1 MAKNVLL
8 LNDPD
13 NSLGDIQEAIQ
24 KAGYTAYM
32 TDNSDDAIELFEKIE
47 GKFCLLSLKAMGAL
61 DCLQIIQMFDDS
73 VPIFFAGTGKET
85 IKNEKAAKERGGN
98 GFFKMPLKAPEILG
112 AIKKNIGAG
121 DPNAPLPDMPQAA
134 PEPAPEPEPE
144 PEPQEA
150 ETPTLD
156 SASDELLDQLEAQEE
171 ATAETTAKEKVETAS
186 EPEAAPPEAEAAS
199 ETPPAATEEPAE
211 AEVPRPKPAPGQK
224 VHVVDIFADQEALAE
239 QLAEI
244 KAKEEAEAAAAA
256 AAGETA
262 PQAPTPE
269 APVAPTPEA
278 QAAAPVAPTPEV
290 QAAAPVA
297 PTPEVQAA
305 APAEP
310 AAPTPEVQAAVPSAA
325 TPEAQAAT
333 PAAPAPQP
341 TPAATAGGAEL
352 DAERQ
357 AAQLREHGL
366 LERIQSLESDLNN
379 AKSEL
384 DILKVENEAKAGS
397 IRQQQEEALASLRQ
411 QQKEALERLGQQHQD
426 ALSSKDGELEAT
438 RKSVTEL
445 TTEAAELRSKLT
457 GQSVELDS
465 LKAQFETE
473 AKRRQDTEATVTR
486 LQEELNQGETIQA
499 ARGDE
504 LKALEERLRERDQVI
519 DELQLKFEAALKES
533 REHQISRENE
543 RSDEANRF
551 SELQAEVQALRESLA
566 DKEREL
572 LARERLEEQLEY
584 DRRLQQRRIEEDV
597 RRQTELNVRRQLEQE
612 RLYRRQKDR
621 LEQFATSYF
630 RPQDEL
636 PPARS
641 AATLASGTDRDFA
654 WLRGE
659 EVNAG
664 NLPRVGLSRDIDGP
678 NDVAKIFVELH
689 KEGFSGRID
698 FTQGNIHKQVF
709 LEKGELVGARSNA
722 DEDRYE
728 GYLLRT
734 GKITRARYQRLR
746 LDNIDHP
753 RLLAASLVES
763 GDLRSNESFPS
774 VREHLTEVFC
784 SLFEWEKGSYDI
796 GREQLGEEEV
806 IRLSARLPALLAEA
820 VRRKYDLARLTT
832 ILGPPGTLLGPSS
845 DESAISVDTVE
856 LDSRE
861 RSVMRLFD
869 SSRSLE
875 DIIFST
881 GLGPNR
887 VYQVAAILSLTG
899 HIQTLM
905 RDHRG
910 FDLDLANG
918 VDARRIEARL
928 IDVRHQDYFAV
939 LGLRSN
945 ATEYEVERAYR
956 RALSEFSPDNFS
968 PSLSQSYREALNE
981 IRRVLDDAYEVLRD
995 NRLRE
1000 RYAKAVGGPH
1010 AQMMS

>member
-1 MAKNVLL
+1 MA
-8 LNDPD
+8 
-13 NSLGDIQEAIQ
+13 G
-24 KAGYTAYM
+24 
-32 TDNSDDAIELFEKIE
+32 
-47 GKFCLLSLKAMGAL
+47 
-61 DCLQIIQMFDDS
+61 
-73 VPIFFAGTGKET
+73 
-85 IKNEKAAKERGGN
+85 
-98 GFFKMPLKAPEILG
+98 
-112 AIKKNIGAG
+112 
-121 DPNAPLPDMPQAA
+121 
-134 PEPAPEPEPE
+134 
-144 PEPQEA
+144 
-150 ETPTLD
+150 
-156 SASDELLDQLEAQEE
+156 
-171 ATAETTAKEKVETAS
+171 
-186 EPEAAPPEAEAAS
+186 
-199 ETPPAATEEPAE
+199 
-211 AEVPRPKPAPGQK
+211 
-224 VHVVDIFADQEALAE
+224 
-239 QLAEI
+239 
-244 KAKEEAEAAAAA
+244 
-256 AAGETA
+256 
-262 PQAPTPE
+262 
-269 APVAPTPEA
+269 
-278 QAAAPVAPTPEV
+278 
-290 QAAAPVA
+290 
-297 PTPEVQAA
+297 
-305 APAEP
+305 
-310 AAPTPEVQAAVPSAA
+310 
-325 TPEAQAAT
+325 
-333 PAAPAPQP
+333 
-341 TPAATAGGAEL
+341 
-352 DAERQ
+352 
-357 AAQLREHGL
+357 
-366 LERIQSLESDLNN
+366 
-379 AKSEL
+379 
-384 DILKVENEAKAGS
+384 
-397 IRQQQEEALASLRQ
+397 LRQ

-426 ALSSKDGELEAT
+426 ALSSKDSELEST
-438 RKSVTEL
+438 RQSLTEL
-445 TTEAAELRSKLT
+445 SSEAAELRSKLT

-465 LKAQFETE
+465 LKAQFEGE
-473 AKRRQDTEATVTR
+473 ARRRQETEATVAR
-486 LQEELNQGETIQA
+486 LKEELNQGESLQT
-499 ARGDE
+499 ARGNE
-504 LKALEERLRERDQVI
+504 LKSLEERIRERDQVI
-519 DELQLKFEAALKES
+519 DELQRKFEEALRES
-533 REHQISRENE
+533 REQQLSRENE
-543 RSDEANRF
+543 RSDEVNRF
-551 SELQAEVQALRESLA
+551 SELQGEVQALRESLA

-584 DRRLQQRRIEEDV
+584 DRRLQQRRVEEDV

-641 AATLASGTDRDFA
+641 AGVLASGQDKDFA

-678 NDVAKIFVELH
+678 NDIAKIFVELH

-698 FTQGNIHKQVF
+698 FSQGNIHKQVF
-709 LEKGELVGARSNA
+709 LDKGELVGARSNA

-728 GYLLRT
+728 GHLLRS

-774 VREHLTEVFC
+774 VREHLTEVFA

-796 GREQLGEEEV
+796 GREMLGEDEV
-806 IRLSARLPALLAEA
+806 IRLSSRMPALVAEA
-820 VRRKYDLARLTT
+820 VRRKYDLSRLTT
-832 ILGPPGTLLGPSS
+832 ILGPPGTLLGPST
-845 DESAISVDTVE
+845 DESTISIDTVE

-956 RALSEFSPDNFS
+956 RALSEFSADNFS
-968 PSLSQSYREALNE
+968 PSLSQSYREALSE

>member
-13 NSLGDIQEAIQ
+13 NSLGEIQEAIQ

-61 DCLQIIQMFDDS
+61 DCLQIIQMFDDT

-144 PEPQEA
+144 VAEEPEAPQENTA
-150 ETPTLD
+150 LD
-156 SASDELLDQLEAQEE
+156 TASDELLDSLEAQE
-171 ATAETTAKEKVETAS
+171 A
-186 EPEAAPPEAEAAS
+186 EAATEEPVTEEPAAQEAPPAEEASPEAEAA
-199 ETPPAATEEPAE
+199 TPGPEPAAQPEA
-211 AEVPRPKPAPGQK
+211 AEVERPKPAPGQK

-256 AAGETA
+256 EAGEAA
-262 PQAPTPE
+262 PPTP
-269 APVAPTPEA
+269 
-278 QAAAPVAPTPEV
+278 
-290 QAAAPVA
+290 
-297 PTPEVQAA
+297 QAA
-305 APAEP
+305 APA
-310 AAPTPEVQAAVPSAA
+310 PEAAAVPS
-325 TPEAQAAT
+325 
-333 PAAPAPQP
+333 PQ
-341 TPAATAGGAEL
+341 L
-352 DAERQ
+352 DAERE

-366 LERIQSLESDLNN
+366 LERIQGLETELGA
-379 AKSEL
+379 AKSTQATLTQEL
-384 DILKVENEAKAGS
+384 EALKSDNASKAGS
-397 IRQQQEEALASLRQ
+397 LRQQQEEALAGLRQ

-426 ALSSKDGELEAT
+426 ALSSKDSELEST
-438 RKSVTEL
+438 RQSLTEL
-445 TTEAAELRSKLT
+445 SSEAAELRSKLT

-465 LKAQFETE
+465 LKAQFEGE
-473 AKRRQDTEATVTR
+473 ARRRQETEATVAR
-486 LQEELNQGETIQA
+486 LKEELNQGESLQA
-499 ARGDE
+499 ARGNE
-504 LKALEERLRERDQVI
+504 LKSLEERLRERDQVI
-519 DELQLKFEAALKES
+519 DELQRKFEEALRES
-533 REHQISRENE
+533 REQQLSRENE
-543 RSDEANRF
+543 RSDEVNRF
-551 SELQAEVQALRESLA
+551 NELQGEVQALRESLA

-584 DRRLQQRRIEEDV
+584 DRRLQQRRVEEDV

-641 AATLASGTDRDFA
+641 AGVLSSGQDRDFA

-678 NDVAKIFVELH
+678 NDIAKIFVELH

-698 FTQGNIHKQVF
+698 FSQGNIHKQVF
-709 LEKGELVGARSNA
+709 LDKGELVGARSNA

-728 GYLLRT
+728 GHLLRT

-774 VREHLTEVFC
+774 VREHLTEVFA

-796 GREQLGEEEV
+796 GREMLSEDEI
-806 IRLSARLPALLAEA
+806 IRLSSRMPALVAEA
-820 VRRKYDLARLTT
+820 VRRKYDLSRLTT

-845 DESAISVDTVE
+845 DESTISIDTVE

-928 IDVRHQDYFAV
+928 LDVRHQDYFSV

-956 RALSEFSPDNFS
+956 RALSEFSADNFS
-968 PSLSQSYREALNE
+968 PSLSQSYREALSE

>member
-144 PEPQEA
+144 PQEA

-171 ATAETTAKEKVETAS
+171 ATAETTAEAKVETAS

-269 APVAPTPEA
+269 A
-278 QAAAPVAPTPEV
+278 
-290 QAAAPVA
+290 
-297 PTPEVQAA
+297 QAA
-305 APAEP
+305 APAPEAPAAAP
-310 AAPTPEVQAAVPSAA
+310 AAPTPETPAAA
-325 TPEAQAAT
+325 
-333 PAAPAPQP
+333 PAAPAPEAPAAAAPAAP
-341 TPAATAGGAEL
+341 TPEAPAAPALTPEAPAPAPAPAPAGGAEL

-366 LERIQSLESDLNN
+366 LERIQSLESDLSN

-397 IRQQQEEALASLRQ
+397 IRQQQEEALAALRQ

-845 DESAISVDTVE
+845 DESAIPVDTVE

>member
-13 NSLGDIQEAIQ
+13 NSLGEIQEAIQ

-61 DCLQIIQMFDDS
+61 DCLQIIQMFDDT

-134 PEPAPEPEPE
+134 PEAAPEPEPE
-144 PEPQEA
+144 VAEEPEAPQENTA
-150 ETPTLD
+150 LD
-156 SASDELLDQLEAQEE
+156 TASDELLDSLEAQE
-171 ATAETTAKEKVETAS
+171 AD
-186 EPEAAPPEAEAAS
+186 
-199 ETPPAATEEPAE
+199 AATEEPAAE
-211 AEVPRPKPAPGQK
+211 EPAPQEAPAEEASPQAEAATTAPEPAAQPEAAEVERPKPAPGQK

-256 AAGETA
+256 EAGEAA
-262 PQAPTPE
+262 PPTPE
-269 APVAPTPEA
+269 AATPAPEA
-278 QAAAPVAPTPEV
+278 ATPAPEAATPAPEAAAPAPEAATPAPE
-290 QAAAPVA
+290 AAAPA
-297 PTPEVQAA
+297 PEAATPAPEAAAPAPQAA
-305 APAEP
+305 APAP
-310 AAPTPEVQAAVPSAA
+310 QAAAPAVPS
-325 TPEAQAAT
+325 
-333 PAAPAPQP
+333 PQ
-341 TPAATAGGAEL
+341 L
-352 DAERQ
+352 DAERE

-366 LERIQSLESDLNN
+366 LERIQGLETELGA
-379 AKSEL
+379 AKSAQATLTQEL
-384 DILKVENEAKAGS
+384 EALKSDNASKAGS
-397 IRQQQEEALASLRQ
+397 LRQQQEEALAGLRQ

-426 ALSSKDGELEAT
+426 ALSSKDSELEST
-438 RKSVTEL
+438 RQSLTEL
-445 TTEAAELRSKLT
+445 SSEAAELRSKLT

-465 LKAQFETE
+465 LKAQFEGE
-473 AKRRQDTEATVTR
+473 ARRRQETEATVAR
-486 LQEELNQGETIQA
+486 LKEELNQGESLQA
-499 ARGDE
+499 ARGSE
-504 LKALEERLRERDQVI
+504 LKSLEERLRERDQVI
-519 DELQLKFEAALKES
+519 DELQRKFEEALRES
-533 REHQISRENE
+533 REQQLSRENE
-543 RSDEANRF
+543 RSDEVNRF
-551 SELQAEVQALRESLA
+551 NELQGEVQALRESLA

-584 DRRLQQRRIEEDV
+584 DRRLQQRRVEEDV

-641 AATLASGTDRDFA
+641 AGVLASGQDRDFA

-678 NDVAKIFVELH
+678 NDIAKIFVELH

-698 FTQGNIHKQVF
+698 FSQGNIHKQVF
-709 LEKGELVGARSNA
+709 LDKGELVGARSNA

-728 GYLLRT
+728 GHLLRT

-774 VREHLTEVFC
+774 VREHLTEVFS

-796 GREQLGEEEV
+796 GREMLGEDEI
-806 IRLSARLPALLAEA
+806 IRLSSRMPALVAEA
-820 VRRKYDLARLTT
+820 VRRKYDLSRLTT

-845 DESAISVDTVE
+845 DESTISIDTVE

-928 IDVRHQDYFAV
+928 LDVRHQDYFSV

-956 RALSEFSPDNFS
+956 RALSEFSADNFS
-968 PSLSQSYREALNE
+968 PSLSQSYREALSE

>member
-13 NSLGDIQEAIQ
+13 NSLGEIQEAIQ

-61 DCLQIIQMFDDS
+61 DCLQIIQMFDDT

-134 PEPAPEPEPE
+134 PEAAPEPEPE
-144 PEPQEA
+144 VAAEPDAPEENTA
-150 ETPTLD
+150 LD
-156 SASDELLDQLEAQEE
+156 TASDELLDSLEAQE
-171 ATAETTAKEKVETAS
+171 
-186 EPEAAPPEAEAAS
+186 AEAAA
-199 ETPPAATEEPAE
+199 EEPAAAPEPTEDTTPQAEATPPAEEPA
-211 AEVPRPKPAPGQK
+211 AEQATPEVERPKPAPGQK

-244 KAKEEAEAAAAA
+244 KAKEEAEAAEAAA
-256 AAGETA
+256 AAPA
-262 PQAPTPE
+262 PE
-269 APVAPTPEA
+269 AAPPATP
-278 QAAAPVAPTPEV
+278 APV
-290 QAAAPVA
+290 
-297 PTPEVQAA
+297 AA
-305 APAEP
+305 APAPEATPAPEAAPPAP
-310 AAPTPEVQAAVPSAA
+310 AAAPAP
-325 TPEAQAAT
+325 AAT
-333 PAAPAPQP
+333 PAPEAEPPAPAATPAPQAAPAAPAAAPAPAATP
-341 TPAATAGGAEL
+341 APEAEPPAPAATPAPQAAPAAAPAVPSPQL
-352 DAERQ
+352 DAERE

-366 LERIQSLESDLNN
+366 LERIQGLETELGAATSAQATLTQELE
-379 AKSEL
+379 ALKSE
-384 DILKVENEAKAGS
+384 NASKAGS
-397 IRQQQEEALASLRQ
+397 LRQQQEEALAGLRQ

-426 ALSSKDGELEAT
+426 ALGSKDSELEST
-438 RKSVTEL
+438 RQSLTEL
-445 TTEAAELRSKLT
+445 SSEAAELRSKLT

-465 LKAQFETE
+465 LKAQFEGE
-473 AKRRQDTEATVTR
+473 ARRRQETEATVAR
-486 LQEELNQGETIQA
+486 LKEELNQGESLQA
-499 ARGDE
+499 ARGNE
-504 LKALEERLRERDQVI
+504 LKSLEERLRERDQVI
-519 DELQLKFEAALKES
+519 DELQRKFEEALRES
-533 REHQISRENE
+533 REQQLSRENE
-543 RSDEANRF
+543 RSDEVNRF
-551 SELQAEVQALRESLA
+551 SELQGEVQALRESLA

-584 DRRLQQRRIEEDV
+584 DRRLQQRRVEEDV

-641 AATLASGTDRDFA
+641 AGVLASGQDRDFA

-678 NDVAKIFVELH
+678 NDIAKIFVELH

-698 FTQGNIHKQVF
+698 FSQGNIHKQVF
-709 LEKGELVGARSNA
+709 LDKGELVGARSNA

-728 GYLLRT
+728 GHLLRS

-774 VREHLTEVFC
+774 VREHLTEVFA

-796 GREQLGEEEV
+796 GREMLGEDEV
-806 IRLSARLPALLAEA
+806 IRLSSRMPALVAEA
-820 VRRKYDLARLTT
+820 VRRKYDLSRLTT
-832 ILGPPGTLLGPSS
+832 ILGPPGTLLGPST
-845 DESAISVDTVE
+845 DESTISIDTVE

-928 IDVRHQDYFAV
+928 VDVRHQDYFAV

-956 RALSEFSPDNFS
+956 RALSEFFG
-968 PSLSQSYREALNE
+968 R
-981 IRRVLDDAYEVLRD
+981 
-995 NRLRE
+995 
-1000 RYAKAVGGPH
+1000 
-1010 AQMMS
+1010 

>member
-1 MAKNVLL
+1 M
-8 LNDPD
+8 
-13 NSLGDIQEAIQ
+13 
-24 KAGYTAYM
+24 
-32 TDNSDDAIELFEKIE
+32 
-47 GKFCLLSLKAMGAL
+47 
-61 DCLQIIQMFDDS
+61 
-73 VPIFFAGTGKET
+73 
-85 IKNEKAAKERGGN
+85 
-98 GFFKMPLKAPEILG
+98 
-112 AIKKNIGAG
+112 
-121 DPNAPLPDMPQAA
+121 
-134 PEPAPEPEPE
+134 
-144 PEPQEA
+144 
-150 ETPTLD
+150 
-156 SASDELLDQLEAQEE
+156 
-171 ATAETTAKEKVETAS
+171 
-186 EPEAAPPEAEAAS
+186 
-199 ETPPAATEEPAE
+199 
-211 AEVPRPKPAPGQK
+211 
-224 VHVVDIFADQEALAE
+224 
-239 QLAEI
+239 
-244 KAKEEAEAAAAA
+244 
-256 AAGETA
+256 
-262 PQAPTPE
+262 
-269 APVAPTPEA
+269 
-278 QAAAPVAPTPEV
+278 
-290 QAAAPVA
+290 
-297 PTPEVQAA
+297 
-305 APAEP
+305 
-310 AAPTPEVQAAVPSAA
+310 
-325 TPEAQAAT
+325 
-333 PAAPAPQP
+333 
-341 TPAATAGGAEL
+341 
-352 DAERQ
+352 
-357 AAQLREHGL
+357 
-366 LERIQSLESDLNN
+366 
-379 AKSEL
+379 
-384 DILKVENEAKAGS
+384 
-397 IRQQQEEALASLRQ
+397 
-411 QQKEALERLGQQHQD
+411 
-426 ALSSKDGELEAT
+426 
-438 RKSVTEL
+438 
-445 TTEAAELRSKLT
+445 
-457 GQSVELDS
+457 
-465 LKAQFETE
+465 
-473 AKRRQDTEATVTR
+473 
-486 LQEELNQGETIQA
+486 
-499 ARGDE
+499 
-504 LKALEERLRERDQVI
+504 
-519 DELQLKFEAALKES
+519 
-533 REHQISRENE
+533 
-543 RSDEANRF
+543 
-551 SELQAEVQALRESLA
+551 
-566 DKEREL
+566 
-572 LARERLEEQLEY
+572 
-584 DRRLQQRRIEEDV
+584 
-597 RRQTELNVRRQLEQE
+597 RRQLEQE

-630 RPQDEL
+630 RPQDDL
-636 PPARS
+636 PPSRS
-641 AATLASGTDRDFA
+641 AATLASGTDQDFA

-678 NDVAKIFVELH
+678 NDIAKIFVELH

-845 DESAISVDTVE
+845 DESAIPVDTVE